1 MDKLKA
7 YRCDFLKNFCPTIEK
22 YMTFQGLPW
31 TP

>member
-7 YRCDFLKNFCPTIEK
+7 YICDFWKNFCPTIKK
-22 YMTFQGLPW
+22 YVTFQGLPW